1 MDILKSITAH
11 PAREKM
17 GKMVISSQGEGPWD
31 GNENHLGW
39 SRALRLMS
47 GEQRN
52 WVFYTHATSLKV
64 YQRSMEGFFA
74 KAKTYLNSYYLA
86 VIISESGDVSNQRVN
101 MENTAPIAFP
111 ARLD

>member
-1 MDILKSITAH
+1 MGMKTTWVGLGPCASCLGNKEIGCSILTQPHS
-11 PAREKM
+11 
-17 GKMVISSQGEGPWD
+17 
-31 GNENHLGW
+31 
-39 SRALRLMS
+39 
-47 GEQRN
+47 
-52 WVFYTHATSLKV
+52 KV
-64 YQRSMEGFFA
+64 CQRSMEGFFT